1 MVFTVAAMF
10 AIIAF
15 AFVCRYY
22 AARTRLAEKEIDK
35 VIARRLAASDYVTQV
50 VRLREENTV
59 MRNILLDL
67 IENENTSQIASKN
80 FSNADIARLKTNK
93 IRRYR
98 EILAESAHV
107 LQSHDHDTNSYPARM
122 DASRP

>member
-22 AARTRLAEKEIDK
+22 ATRTRLAEKEIDK

-50 VRLREENTV
+50 VRALGR
-59 MRNILLDL
+59 RIL
-67 IENENTSQIASKN
+67 
-80 FSNADIARLKTNK
+80 
-93 IRRYR
+93 
-98 EILAESAHV
+98 
-107 LQSHDHDTNSYPARM
+107 
-122 DASRP
+122 